1 MTSTPSLTGIFR
13 IEQPLGVEPQPPQA
27 SRRGFLKIA
36 GSGLILGLAAPSLT
50 GGAGTAQA
58 AGGAASAGLAADPF
72 VRIAPDN
79 TVTVIIKHLDKG
91 QGAATGLA
99 TLVAEELDAGWAQ
112 IKTEFA
118 PSDPVK
124 YKNFGFGIQGVGGSS
139 GLSNSYEQYRKA
151 GATAKAMIV
160 AAAAKEW
167 NVAASEIS
175 VSNGV
180 VSIKSGKTA
189 TLGAL
194 AVAAGQQSVPSDVKL
209 KTADQFVYIG
219 KKFPRVDSAAKSDGS
234 AKYTFDLQ
242 MDGMLVGVLARP
254 PKFGATV
261 ASYYATAAE
270 KSPGVVAVVKVPQG
284 VCVLAKDT
292 WSALRGRDALKVSW
306 DDTKA
311 EKRGSAELVAEYRAL
326 LDKPGAVA
334 RKDGDAE
341 AALSKAAKV
350 VSADFEFP
358 YLAHAPMEPLDCV
371 VRYDGSSAE
380 VWTGSQL
387 QTVDHGA
394 ACSVLGLKP
403 EAVQLHTVWA
413 GGSFGRRAIADAHF
427 VAEACAVAKAY
438 GKPVPIKI
446 IWTRDDDIKG
456 GYYRPIYVHRVRAG
470 LDTDGNI
477 VAWHH
482 RIVGQSIIAG
492 TPFESAM
499 VKGGIDGTSVEGA
512 NNLPYAI
519 PNLTVE
525 LHTVKAGVPVL
536 WWRSVGAT
544 HTAHATEH
552 MMDLLAKEAG
562 KDPVAFRMALLSK
575 HPRHAG
581 ALKLAAEKAG
591 WGTPVPAGMA
601 RGVALHE
608 SFKSYVAQ
616 IADVALKPDGSFKVV
631 RVVSAIDCGVAVN
644 PDVVHAQMEGGI
656 GFGLG
661 AALRGA
667 ITLKGGEVEQSNFD
681 SYEPL
686 RMSDAPK
693 IESYIVP
700 SAEAPSGV
708 GEPGT
713 PLVLPAVANAL
724 FSVTGQRTLQ
734 LPMTRQS
741 YKSA

>member
-1 MTSTPSLTGIFR
+1 MTSSPSLTSIFK
-13 IEQPLGVEPQPPQA
+13 IEQPSEADPGSPRA
-27 SRRGFLKIA
+27 TRRGFLKIA
-36 GSGLILGLAAPSLT
+36 GSGLILGLAAPMLVD
-50 GGAGTAQA
+50 GAGVAHAAPGT
-58 AGGAASAGLAADPF
+58 AGGGLAADPF

-99 TLVAEELDAGWAQ
+99 TLVAEELDASWAQ
-112 IKTEFA
+112 IRTEFA
-118 PSDPVK
+118 PSDPIK
-124 YKNFGFGIQGVGGSS
+124 YKNFGFGIQGVGGST
-139 GLSNSYEQYRKA
+139 GLSNSYDQYRRA

-160 AAAAKEW
+160 AAAAQEW
-167 NVAASEIS
+167 GVAVAEIF
-175 VSNGV
+175 VSGGV
-180 VSIKSGKTA
+180 VSTKSGKSA

-194 AVAAGQQSVPSDVKL
+194 ALAAAKQAVPSDVIL
-209 KTADQFVYIG
+209 KTADKFVYIG
-219 KKFPRVDSAAKSDGS
+219 KTFPRVDSPAKSDGS
-234 AKYTFDLQ
+234 AKFTFDLQ
-242 MDGMLVGVLARP
+242 MDGMLVGVIARP
-254 PKFGATV
+254 PMFGATV
-261 ASYYATAAE
+261 ASFDASAAE
-270 KSPGVVAVVKVPQG
+270 KSPGVVAVIKVPQG
-284 VCVLAKDT
+284 IAVLARDT
-292 WSALRGRDALKVSW
+292 WSAIKGRDALKVSW
-306 DDTKA
+306 DESKA
-311 EKRGSAELVAEYRAL
+311 EKRGSAEIIAGYRAL

-341 AALSKAAKV
+341 AALAKAAKV

-371 VRYDGSSAE
+371 VRTDGSTAE

-394 ACSVLGLKP
+394 ACAVLGLKP
-403 EAVQLHTVWA
+403 EAVKLHTVWA

-427 VAEACAVAKAY
+427 VAEACAVAKGY

-446 IWTRDDDIKG
+446 VWTRDDDIKG

-470 LDTDGNI
+470 LDKDGAV

-482 RIVGQSIIAG
+482 RIVGQSILAG
-492 TPFESAM
+492 TPFESVM
-499 VKGGIDGTSVEGA
+499 VKDGIDVTSVEGA
-512 NNLPYAI
+512 NSLPYAI
-519 PNLTVE
+519 PNLTVD
-525 LHTVKAGVPVL
+525 LHTVKTGVPVL

-552 MMDLLAKEAG
+552 MMDLLAKETG
-562 KDPVAFRMALLSK
+562 KDPVAFRLALLAK
-575 HPRHAG
+575 HPRHA
-581 ALKLAAEKAG
+581 AVLRLAAEKAG
-591 WGTPVPAGMA
+591 WGGPVPAGMA
-601 RGVALHE
+601 RGVAVHE
-608 SFKSYVAQ
+608 SFKSFVAQ

-631 RVVSAIDCGVAVN
+631 RVVSAIDCGIAVN

-656 GFGLG
+656 AFGLG

-667 ITLKGGEVEQSNFD
+667 ITLKDGKVEQSNFD
-681 SYEPL
+681 GYEPL
-686 RMSDAPK
+686 RMSDMPR

-700 SAEAPSGV
+700 SAEAPTGV

-724 FSVTGQRTLQ
+724 FSVTGQRTLM
-734 LPMTRQS
+734 LPMTKQK